1 MRTFLPLISALCVV
15 MLGACTKADE
25 PAVLELSMSELALN
39 VGSTATITV
48 TASSPI
54 SLQVNTEIATAE
66 LNGTTITVTGIAE
79 GTTELWVTAGHL
91 HATCVITVTKASPPD
106 DGDDDPSPLPIDDSS
121 DVRIV
126 GTKYVAGA
134 TGILSS
140 RTAMNYAVTHLF
152 ADLADGSSIALRYVP
167 MNGLL
172 SEAVLIINGSEQ
184 PATATIEAK
193 GERLMRVTAE
203 TPYLRLTFVIPR
215 D

>member
-1 MRTFLPLISALCVV
+1 MRTFLPLISVICIVL
-15 MLGACTKADE
+15 LGACTKADE
-25 PAVLELSMSELALN
+25 PAVLELSVSELALN
-39 VGSTATITV
+39 VGATATITV

-106 DGDDDPSPLPIDDSS
+106 DDDDPSPLPIDDSS

-134 TGILSS
+134 TGILTS

-184 PATATIEAK
+184 PATATVEAK

-203 TPYLRLTFVIPR
+203 TPSLRLSFVIPR